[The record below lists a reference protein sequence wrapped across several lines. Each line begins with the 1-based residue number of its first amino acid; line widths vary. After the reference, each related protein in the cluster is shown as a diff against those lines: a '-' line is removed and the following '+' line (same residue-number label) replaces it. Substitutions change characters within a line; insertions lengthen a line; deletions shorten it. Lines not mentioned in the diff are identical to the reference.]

1 MHYYCFH
8 RSGDL
13 LHIKTVVNMK
23 HQCLRMTA
31 YAVSTVKFGVYN
43 SQAANVVNTS
53 LSDITSN
60 VSDRI
65 MGDLW

>member
-1 MHYYCFH
+1 
-8 RSGDL
+8 
-13 LHIKTVVNMK
+13 
-23 HQCLRMTA
+23 MTA